1 MDRAWHVRL
10 RLTPTSTVD
19 PDRLA
24 TARKAYGAWAAV
36 CLIWGTTYLGIRISL
51 ETMPPFLMG
60 GLRWLLAGL
69 ILSAINAA
77 RGVPLPPPSTWGT
90 ITILGFL
97 LLGLG
102 NGGVVVA
109 EQWVPS
115 GLTAVLIASS
125 PFWMVGVERAL
136 GGERLMVRSLLGLL
150 IGFAGIVLLV
160 WPELT
165 ADTDGFGAGVIAI
178 QIACAGWALG
188 SSYSRRHTEKADVMA
203 TAAGEMLAGGLLMLA
218 AGTALGEWRTLHVT
232 PRTAAAFL
240 YLATIGAIGG
250 FAAYT
255 YALKHLPMA
264 FVSLY
269 AYINPIIA
277 VVLGVVIL
285 DEPFTPR
292 MMSAAAVVLAGVAL
306 VQAKQRP

>member
-1 MDRAWHVRL
+1 M
-10 RLTPTSTVD
+10 TSASPVA
-19 PDRLA
+19 PDRPA
-24 TARKAYGAWAAV
+24 TVRKAYGAWVAV
-36 CLIWGTTYLGIRISL
+36 CLIWGTTYLGIRICL

-69 ILSAINAA
+69 LLSGIVAA
-77 RGVPLPPPSTWGT
+77 RGIALPPRSTWGT
-90 ITILGFL
+90 VTILGFL

-102 NGGVVVA
+102 NGGVVIA

-136 GGERLMVRSLLGLL
+136 GGERLTARSLAGLS
-150 IGFAGIVLLV
+150 IGSAGIVLLV
-160 WPELT
+160 WPELK
-165 ADTDGFGAGVIAI
+165 AGAKGFGAGVIAL
-178 QIACAGWALG
+178 QIACAGWAFG

-218 AGTALGEWRTLHVT
+218 IGTALGEWRTLHFT

-240 YLATIGAIGG
+240 YLTTIGAIGG

-255 YALKHLPMA
+255 YALKYLPVA

-292 MMSAAAVVLAGVAL
+292 MVSAAAVVLAGVAL